1 MLDTMQSPVRSM
13 GSRFDDVRRP
23 RYWFGLGGRLA
34 RYLLIAVSS
43 VVTFVTL
50 LAFSATALGY
60 DLFVVTGGSMAPAVP
75 AGALVIAE
83 RVSPSAL
90 NPGDVITFRRTE
102 SPSTPIT
109 HRVIR
114 VEGEGAAVEVWTQG
128 DANATPDAEPLR
140 GDHLVSTARLTVPF
154 AGHVLSF
161 LRTSQGQ
168 ILLIVFP
175 IVGLAGSSLLRMAR
189 AGAPAEAAPA
199 AAEGG
204 SSGRS
209 LRRLMSVRV
218 PEFARSVR
226 VERPRL
232 PSAGQLRERLSQSTR
247 FAQTTD
253 PQAGGAQA
261 TSGRSTSRV
270 ERGQASSDLP
280 ALPRRA
286 RRMDEAVLAIGQL
299 SDSFASSVKQE
310 LEPVEGLV
318 RDLSEREREFEI
330 SLARS
335 LQPLTDYADQI
346 EANLETLIQRLGA
359 GPSTIEGP
367 FQQQIAEERARVRK
381 VRAAIEESKMPV
393 RRALRREAE
402 ALDAMLTPLD
412 GDIESIDA
420 LLGQMRRHMVQVLA
434 RLRSDQFAEAVTLMQ
449 QRSGE
454 LRVLAEMGETREQ
467 EILATLSLGVSNDE
481 QPGER
486 SAFVAGAL
494 SVMERDGDTASDARS
509 RSSAA

>member
-1 MLDTMQSPVRSM
+1 MLDTMQSPARSM
-13 GSRFDDVRRP
+13 ASRLNPAASPGR
-23 RYWFGLGGRLA
+23 WLALGGRLA
-34 RYLLIAVSS
+34 RYLLIVVSS

-83 RVSPSAL
+83 RVPPSAL
-90 NPGDVITFRRTE
+90 NPGDVITFRRAE

-114 VEGEGAAVEVWTQG
+114 VEGEGAAVQIWTQG
-128 DANATPDAEPLR
+128 DANATADAEPLR
-140 GDHLVSTARLTVPF
+140 GDHLVSTARLTVPL

-161 LRTSQGQ
+161 LRTGQGQ

-189 AGAPAEAAPA
+189 TPAPADAAPA
-199 AAEGG
+199 PVEGG
-204 SSGRS
+204 TSGRS
-209 LRRLMSVRV
+209 LRRMLSVRV
-218 PEFARSVR
+218 PAFPRTVR

-232 PSAGQLRERLSQSTR
+232 PSAGGLRERLAQSTR
-247 FAQTTD
+247 FAQNISA
-253 PQAGGAQA
+253 QSSALRAAGGA
-261 TSGRSTSRV
+261 
-270 ERGQASSDLP
+270 ERRPAASDLP
-280 ALPRRA
+280 TLPRRA
-286 RRMDEAVLAIGQL
+286 RRMDEAVVAIGQL
-299 SDSFASSVKQE
+299 SDSFATSVQQE
-310 LEPVEGLV
+310 LAPVEGLA
-318 RDLSEREREFEI
+318 RELSEREREFEV

-346 EANLETLIQRLGA
+346 EANLETLIQRLGS
-359 GPSTIEGP
+359 GPSMFEGP
-367 FQQQIAEERARVRK
+367 FQQQIAEERARVLK
-381 VRAAIEESKMPV
+381 VRAAIEESKTPV
-393 RRALRREAE
+393 RRALRRESE

-412 GDIESIDA
+412 GDIDSIDA

-434 RLRSDQFAEAVTLMQ
+434 RLRSDQFAEAVSLMQ

-467 EILATLSLGVSNDE
+467 EIRATLSVGMPDDE
-481 QPGER
+481 YAGER
-486 SAFVAGAL
+486 SAFVVGAL
-494 SVMERDGDTASDARS
+494 SAIEADGETAPAARRS

>member
-1 MLDTMQSPVRSM
+1 MA
-13 GSRFDDVRRP
+13 SRFNP
-23 RYWFGLGGRLA
+23 AGASHWFALGGRLA
-34 RYLLIAVSS
+34 RYLLIVVSS

-75 AGALVIAE
+75 AGALVNAE
-83 RVSPSAL
+83 RVAPTAL
-90 NPGDVITFRRTE
+90 NPGDVITFRRTD
-102 SPSTPIT
+102 SPSTPVT

-114 VEGEGAAVEVWTQG
+114 VEGEGSAVQIWTQG
-128 DANATPDAEPLR
+128 DANATADAEPLR
-140 GDHLVSTARLTVPF
+140 GDHLVSTARLTVPL

-161 LRTSQGQ
+161 LRTLQGQ

-175 IVGLAGSSLLRMAR
+175 IVGLAGSSLLRMAHTS
-189 AGAPAEAAPA
+189 APVDVAPGAVERGTA
-199 AAEGG
+199 
-204 SSGRS
+204 GRS
-209 LRRLMSVRV
+209 LRRLLSVRV
-218 PEFARSVR
+218 PAFPRTVR
-226 VERPRL
+226 MERPRL
-232 PSAGQLRERLSQSTR
+232 PSAGGLRERISQSTR
-247 FAQTTD
+247 FAQNT
-253 PQAGGAQA
+253 GAQGA
-261 TSGRSTSRV
+261 GRA
-270 ERGQASSDLP
+270 ERGEAAGDVP

-286 RRMDEAVLAIGQL
+286 RRMDEAVLALGQL
-299 SDSFASSVKQE
+299 SDSFATSVKQE

-318 RDLSEREREFEI
+318 RDLSEREREFEV

-346 EANLETLIQRLGA
+346 EANLETLIQRLGT
-359 GPSTIEGP
+359 GPSMLEGP
-367 FQQQIAEERARVRK
+367 FQQQIADERARVRK

-412 GDIESIDA
+412 GDIDSIDA

-434 RLRSDQFAEAVTLMQ
+434 RLRSDQFAEAVSLMQ

-467 EILATLSLGVSNDE
+467 EIRATLSVGALDDE
-481 QPGER
+481 RPGER

-494 SVMERDGDTASDARS
+494 SVMERDGESVSSAARG

>member
-1 MLDTMQSPVRSM
+1 MLDTMQSPARSM
-13 GSRFDDVRRP
+13 ASRLNPAGTSRH
-23 RYWFGLGGRLA
+23 WFALGGRLA
-34 RYLLIAVSS
+34 RYLLIVVSS

-83 RVSPSAL
+83 RVPPSAL
-90 NPGDVITFRRTE
+90 NPGDVITFRRTD

-114 VEGEGAAVEVWTQG
+114 VEGEGSAVQIWTQG
-128 DANATPDAEPLR
+128 DANATADAEPLR

-161 LRTSQGQ
+161 LRTAQGQ

-189 AGAPAEAAPA
+189 TGAPAEAAPGS
-199 AAEGG
+199 AEGG
-204 SSGRS
+204 TPGRS
-209 LRRLMSVRV
+209 LRRLLSVRV
-218 PEFARSVR
+218 PAFPRIARI
-226 VERPRL
+226 ERPRL
-232 PSAGQLRERLSQSTR
+232 PSAAGFRARLSQSTR
-247 FAQTTD
+247 FAQNIG
-253 PQAGGAQA
+253 PHGASRA
-261 TSGRSTSRV
+261 ERSQVAR
-270 ERGQASSDLP
+270 DLP

-286 RRMDEAVLAIGQL
+286 RRMDEAVLALGQL
-299 SDSFASSVKQE
+299 SDSFATSVKQE
-310 LEPVEGLV
+310 LEPVEG
-318 RDLSEREREFEI
+318 RARGLSEREREFEA

-359 GPSTIEGP
+359 GPSMLEGP

-381 VRAAIEESKMPV
+381 VRAAIEESKTPV

-412 GDIESIDA
+412 GDIDSIDA

-434 RLRSDQFAEAVTLMQ
+434 RLRSDQFAEAVSLMQ

-467 EILATLSLGVSNDE
+467 EIRATLSVGALNDE
-481 QPGER
+481 HPGER
-486 SAFVAGAL
+486 SAFIAGAL
-494 SVMERDGDTASDARS
+494 SVMERDGESVPPAARS

>member
-1 MLDTMQSPVRSM
+1 MLDTMQSPARSM
-13 GSRFDDVRRP
+13 ASRFNP
-23 RYWFGLGGRLA
+23 AGAPHWFALGGRLA
-34 RYLLIAVSS
+34 RYLLFVVSS

-83 RVSPSAL
+83 RVPPSAL
-90 NPGDVITFRRTE
+90 NPGDVITFRRTD
-102 SPSTPIT
+102 SPSTPVT

-114 VEGEGAAVEVWTQG
+114 VEGEGAALQVWTQG
-128 DANATPDAEPLR
+128 DANATADAEPLR
-140 GDHLVSTARLTVPF
+140 GDHLVSTARLTVPL

-161 LRTSQGQ
+161 LRTLQGQ

-175 IVGLAGSSLLRMAR
+175 IVGLAGSSLLRMAGT
-189 AGAPAEAAPA
+189 GAPVDAAPGA
-199 AAEGG
+199 VEGG
-204 SSGRS
+204 TPGRS
-209 LRRLMSVRV
+209 LRRLLSVRV
-218 PEFARSVR
+218 PAFPRTVR
-226 VERPRL
+226 MERPRL
-232 PSAGQLRERLSQSTR
+232 PSAGGLRDRLSQSTR
-247 FAQTTD
+247 FSQNIGAQGVQGAGQAERI
-253 PQAGGAQA
+253 QAG
-261 TSGRSTSRV
+261 
-270 ERGQASSDLP
+270 SDLST
-280 ALPRRA
+280 LPRRA

-299 SDSFASSVKQE
+299 SDSFATSVKQE
-310 LEPVEGLV
+310 LEPVEGLA
-318 RDLSEREREFEI
+318 RDLSEREREFEV

-359 GPSTIEGP
+359 GPSVLEGP
-367 FQQQIAEERARVRK
+367 FQQQIADERARVRK
-381 VRAAIEESKMPV
+381 VRAAIEESKTPV

-412 GDIESIDA
+412 GDIDSIDA

-434 RLRSDQFAEAVTLMQ
+434 RLRSDQFAEAVSLMQ

-454 LRVLAEMGETREQ
+454 LRVLAEMGETREL
-467 EILATLSLGVSNDE
+467 EIRATLSVGADE
-481 QPGER
+481 HPGER

-494 SVMERDGDTASDARS
+494 SVMEGDGDTAPTAARS